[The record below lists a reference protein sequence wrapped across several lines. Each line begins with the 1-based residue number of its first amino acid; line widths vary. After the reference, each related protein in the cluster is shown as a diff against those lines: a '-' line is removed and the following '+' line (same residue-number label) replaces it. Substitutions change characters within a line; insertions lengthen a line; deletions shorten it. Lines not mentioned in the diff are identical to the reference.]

1 MKIFNIIFILIFS
14 FSIGCCKIN
23 AQTENSKNRPV
34 PELNPSELEK
44 KNFPKSLFFVNDFEH
59 LLSNE
64 QILDLEIIINDFR
77 IKTKNEI
84 VIISVNSINPY
95 TDISN
100 YTLDLSNYLRIG
112 KDGNGITLV
121 VSKELRKV
129 QIATGNLTEKIISDK
144 DCDKVINEFMIPN
157 FKNGKYYEGLKS
169 GLLELIEMW
178 K

>member
-1 MKIFNIIFILIFS
+1 MKISNIIFILIF

-23 AQTENSKNRPV
+23 AQTENIKSRPV
-34 PELNPSELEK
+34 PELNFSELEK
-44 KNFPKSLFFVNDFEH
+44 KNFPKSLFFVNDFEN

-84 VIISVNSINPY
+84 VILSVNSISPY

-100 YTLDLSNYLRIG
+100 YTVDLSNYLQIG
-112 KDGNGITLV
+112 KDGNGLTIV

-129 QIATGNLTEKIISDK
+129 QIATGNVTEKIISGEE
-144 DCDKVINEFMIPN
+144 CDKVINELMIPN
-157 FKNGKYYEGLKS
+157 FKNDKYYEGLKS